1 MFSTYYLFMA
11 LSYAAVCAVAFY
23 TYLAWRKDK
32 GPENIGKHIG
42 ALGVL
47 IILPALMNLLWAFSA
62 LPPTSQD
69 ALFIN
74 GIFSIAVPA
83 IMLVIIYKLTCN
95 RNLLYLLLLFAI
107 TFVSLPYSFSKFFVS
122 VMIAANILFLLV
134 SLDVLIIRRYH
145 IQFAGVTGV
154 LTSLTSISFSVM
166 LYFGADYSGLWW
178 FIPNF
183 MLALMLFI
191 LHLDQKYYSLISPRE
206 SAHRRP
212 HVRRVLLWLLFIRYM
227 LYIMGVAAIT
237 LISTVSVHELGHAI
251 TASYYGCDPARI
263 VYDLH
268 KAPYTEIGCPG
279 SGTPIFIITLAGILL
294 VLVAVAVFFL
304 AEGSFTTRLA
314 ELMLG
319 FGFLISYSD
328 LRELGVSQ
336 NILALIVMLS
346 LLIVLAAIFNFSLFY
361 IRQHTRKMVEG

>member
-1 MFSTYYLFMA
+1 MFSVYYLFMA
-11 LSYAAVCAVAFY
+11 LSYAAVCCVAFY
-23 TYLAWRKDK
+23 TYIAWRKDR
-32 GPENIGKHIG
+32 GPENIGRHIG

-47 IILPALMNLLWAFSA
+47 FVLPALMNFLWAVAA

-83 IMLVIIYKLTCN
+83 IMLLIIYRLTCN

-134 SLDVLIIRRYH
+134 SIDVLIIRRYH

-154 LTSLTSISFSVM
+154 LTSLTSIFFSVM
-166 LYFGADYSGLWW
+166 VYFGADYSSIWW

-212 HVRRVLLWLLFIRYM
+212 HVKRVLLWLLFIRYM

-237 LISTVSVHELGHAI
+237 LIATVSVHELGHAI

-268 KAPYTEIGCPG
+268 NAPYTEIGCAQ
-279 SGTPIFIITLAGILL
+279 SGTPIFMITIAGLLL
-294 VLVAVAVFFL
+294 VLLAAAVFFF
-304 AEGSFTTRLA
+304 AEGKFTTRLA

-319 FGFLISYSD
+319 YGFMISYSD
-328 LRELGVSQ
+328 LKELGVSQ

-346 LLIVLAAIFNFSLFY
+346 LLIILAAIFNFSLFY
-361 IRQHTRKMVEG
+361 IRQHTRKMVEA

>member
-1 MFSTYYLFMA
+1 MFSVYYLIMA
-11 LSYAAVCAVAFY
+11 LSYAAVCGVAFY
-23 TYLAWRKDK
+23 TYLAWRKDR

-47 IILPALMNLLWAFSA
+47 IVLPALMNLLWAFSA
-62 LPPTSQD
+62 LKPSSQD
-69 ALFIN
+69 AMFIN

-83 IMLVIIYKLTCN
+83 IMLIIIYKLTCN
-95 RNLLYLLLLFAI
+95 RNLLYLLLLFGI
-107 TFVSLPYSFSKFFVS
+107 SLVSLPYSFSTFFVS
-122 VMIAANILFLLV
+122 VIIAANILFLLV
-134 SLDVLIIRRYH
+134 SLDALIIRRYH

-154 LTSLTSISFSVM
+154 LTSLTSIFFLVM
-166 LYFGADYSGLWW
+166 VYFGADYTGLWW
-178 FIPNF
+178 FIPNL
-183 MLALMLFI
+183 MLASMLFM

-212 HVRRVLLWLLFIRYM
+212 HVKRVLLGLLFVKYM
-227 LYIMGVAAIT
+227 LYIMGVASIT

-268 KAPYTEIGCPG
+268 KAPYTEIGCTAAE
-279 SGTPIFIITLAGILL
+279 TPIFIITLAGMLL

-304 AEGSFTTRLA
+304 AEGRFTTRLA

-328 LRELGVSQ
+328 LKELGISQ
-336 NILALIVMLS
+336 NILLLIMMMS

-361 IRQHTRKMVEG
+361 IRQHTRKMVER